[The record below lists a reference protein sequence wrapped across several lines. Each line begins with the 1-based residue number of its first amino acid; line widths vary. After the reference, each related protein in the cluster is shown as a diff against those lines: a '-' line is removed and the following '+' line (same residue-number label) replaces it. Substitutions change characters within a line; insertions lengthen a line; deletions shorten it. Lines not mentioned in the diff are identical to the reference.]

1 MARGH
6 ERLRVPEGWQGQARA
21 LIQQLERIHDDIY
34 NNLETLKKEIETLA
48 AQMPDEEDPE

>member
-21 LIQQLERIHDDIY
+21 MIQQLERIHDDIY
-34 NNLETLKKEIETLA
+34 NNLETLKKEIEALA